1 MTQTTENQRPEPGPG
16 PSIDE
21 EAVKYVLR
29 SARERDVKFIRL
41 WFTDILGT
49 LKGFAITVDELE
61 GVLRNGASFDG
72 ASIEGLTRVDES
84 DMIAM
89 PDPSTFQVLPWR
101 PSKNAVARLF
111 CDIETPTGE
120 PSPAD
125 GRQVLRRNIVRAS
138 EMGLT
143 FYVAPEI
150 EYYYDMMETGDEVR
164 RDQSGY
170 FDQASVEG
178 TGADLRRDTVLTLEE
193 MGIPVKHSHHEV
205 GSGQHEIDLR
215 HMDALTMA
223 DSVTTFKVVAKE
235 IAAFAGGHATF
246 MPRPFGD
253 RHGSGMH
260 THMSLFRGDKNVFFD
275 ADAELHLSE
284 VGRQFIAGL
293 MRHAADI
300 CLVTNQWVNSYK
312 RLLPGLEAPIFAS
325 WTTGNFGDLIRV
337 PTYRPGREEGVRVEY
352 RAPDS
357 AANPYLLF
365 SVLLAAGIDGIEKKM
380 PLPEPLEANVYR
392 MSDAELSDRGVAK
405 LPRTLD
411 EAIRLA
417 ENSELLEQTLGTTA
431 MNNFLE
437 NKRLEWQQFSNA
449 VTDYELTRY
458 RQL

>member
-1 MTQTTENQRPEPGPG
+1 MNQTPENTHQTLD
-16 PSIDE
+16 DE
-21 EAVKYVLR
+21 AIKYVLL
-29 SARERDVKFIRL
+29 SARENDVKFIRL

-72 ASIEGLTRVDES
+72 ASIEGLTRADES
-84 DMIAM
+84 DMVAM

-101 PSKNAVARLF
+101 PSKDAVARMF

-120 PSPAD
+120 PSVAD
-125 GRQVLRRNIVRAS
+125 GRQVLRRNLVRAS

-150 EYYYDMMETGDEVR
+150 EYYYDMGDADGIAR
-164 RDQSGY
+164 PTRSSY
-170 FDQASVEG
+170 FDQTSVDG
-178 TGADLRRDTVLTLEE
+178 TGADLRRDTVLTLEQ

-205 GSGQHEIDLR
+205 GDGQHEIDLR
-215 HMDALTMA
+215 HMNALTMA
-223 DSVTTFKVVAKE
+223 DSIVTFKVVAKE
-235 IAAFAGGHATF
+235 LAAPTGAYATF
-246 MPRPFGD
+246 MPRPYGD

-260 THMSLFRGDKNVFFD
+260 THMSLFKGDDNAFFD
-275 ADAELHLSE
+275 ANDDMNLSE
-284 VGRQFIAGL
+284 MGRQFIAGL

-300 CLVTNQWVNSYK
+300 CVVTNQWINSYK

-337 PTYRPGREEGVRVEY
+337 PTYRPGREESVRVEY
-352 RAPDS
+352 RAPDA

-365 SVLLAAGIDGIEKKM
+365 SVLLAAGLDGIENKM
-380 PLPEPLEANVYR
+380 SLPEPIEEDVYQ
-392 MSDAELSDRGVAK
+392 MSDTELSERGVAR

-417 ENSELLEQTLGTTA
+417 ENSDLLEKALGPTVMA
-431 MNNFLE
+431 NFLA
-437 NKRLEWQQFSNA
+437 NKRLEWQEFSNT

-458 RQL
+458 RYL

>member
-29 SARERDVKFIRL
+29 SAREHDVKFIRL

-125 GRQVLRRNIVRAS
+125 GRQVLRRNILRAS

-170 FDQASVEG
+170 FDQSSVEG

-223 DSVTTFKVVAKE
+223 DSVITFKVVAKE

-260 THMSLFRGDKNVFFD
+260 THMSLFKGDENAFFD
-275 ADAELHLSE
+275 AGADLHLSE
-284 VGRQFIAGL
+284 TGHQFIAGL

-300 CLVTNQWVNSYK
+300 CVVTNQWINSYK
-312 RLLPGLEAPIFAS
+312 RLQPGLEAPIFAS

-337 PTYRPGREEGVRVEY
+337 PTYRPGREESVRVEY

-365 SVLLAAGIDGIEKKM
+365 SVLLAAGLDGIEKNM
-380 PLPEPLEANVYR
+380 PLPEPLEADVYS

-417 ENSELLEQTLGTTA
+417 ENSDLLKQALGTTVTD
-431 MNNFLE
+431 NFLE
-437 NKRLEWQQFSNA
+437 NKRLEWQQFCST
-449 VTDYELTRY
+449 VTDYELARY
-458 RQL
+458 RHL

>member
-1 MTQTTENQRPEPGPG
+1 MTQTTKNTRPGSKPGN
-16 PSIDE
+16 DE
-21 EAVKYVLR
+21 EAIKYVLI
-29 SARERDVKFIRL
+29 SAREHDVKFIRL

-72 ASIEGLTRVDES
+72 ASIEGLTRADES
-84 DMIAM
+84 DMVAM

-101 PSKNAVARLF
+101 PSKNSVARLF
-111 CDIETPTGE
+111 CDIETPAGE
-120 PSPAD
+120 PSTAD
-125 GRQVLRRNIVRAS
+125 GRQILRKNILRSS

-150 EYYYDMMETGDEVR
+150 EFYYDLDSADDEVPH
-164 RDQSGY
+164 DQSGY
-170 FDQASVEG
+170 FDQTSVDG

-223 DSVTTFKVVAKE
+223 DSVITFKVAAKE
-235 IAAFAGGHATF
+235 IAAAAGGHATF

-260 THMSLFRGDKNVFFD
+260 THMSLFRGDKNAFFD
-275 ADAELHLSE
+275 ADADLHLSE

-337 PTYRPGREEGVRVEY
+337 PTYRPGREESVRVEY

>member
-1 MTQTTENQRPEPGPG
+1 MTQTAENIRPG
-16 PSIDE
+16 IDE
-21 EAVKYVLR
+21 EAIKYVLF
-29 SARERDVKFIRL
+29 SAREHDVKFIRL

-72 ASIEGLTRVDES
+72 ASVEGLTRADET
-84 DMIAM
+84 DMVAM

-111 CDIETPTGE
+111 CDIETVSGDKSVT
-120 PSPAD
+120 D
-125 GRQVLRRNIVRAS
+125 GRQVLRRNIARAY

-150 EYYYDMMETGDEVR
+150 EYYCGVNGPDREVNQ
-164 RDQSGY
+164 DKGGY
-170 FDQASVEG
+170 FDQTSVDG
-178 TGADLRRDTVLTLEE
+178 TGADLRRDIVLTLEQ

-215 HMDALTMA
+215 HTNALTMA
-223 DSVTTFKVVAKE
+223 DSVITFKVIAKE
-235 IAAFAGGHATF
+235 LAAADGGYATF

-260 THMSLFRGDKNVFFD
+260 THMSLFRGDDNAFFD
-275 ADAELHLSE
+275 ADADLNLSE
-284 VGRQFIAGL
+284 IGRQFIAGL
-293 MRHAADI
+293 MRHAAEI
-300 CLVTNQWVNSYK
+300 CVVTNQWVNSYK

-337 PTYRPGREEGVRVEY
+337 PTYRPGREESIRVEY
-352 RAPDS
+352 RAPDP

-365 SVLLAAGIDGIEKKM
+365 SVLLAAGLDGIEKNM
-380 PLPEPLEANVYR
+380 PLPEPLEADVYR
-392 MSDAELSDRGVAK
+392 MSDSELNDRGVVR
-405 LPRTLD
+405 LPRSLE

-417 ENSELLEQTLGTTA
+417 EDSDLLEHALGPIVKE
-431 MNNFLE
+431 NFLA
-437 NKRLEWQQFSNA
+437 NKRLEWQQFSNT
-449 VTDYELTRY
+449 VTDYEVEKY
-458 RQL
+458 RNL

>member
-1 MTQTTENQRPEPGPG
+1 MTQTARNPHSRPR
-16 PSIDE
+16 IDE
-21 EAVKYVLR
+21 EAIKYVLL
-29 SARERDVKFIRL
+29 SAREHDVKFIRL

-72 ASIEGLTRVDES
+72 ASIEGLTRADES
-84 DMIAM
+84 DMIAV

-120 PSPAD
+120 PSAAD
-125 GRQVLRRNIVRAS
+125 GRQVLRRNILRAS

-150 EYYYDMMETGDEVR
+150 EYYYDMKGSDDEGHQ
-164 RDQSGY
+164 DQSGY
-170 FDQASVEG
+170 FDQTSVDG
-178 TGADLRRDTVLTLEE
+178 TGADLRRDTVLTLEQ

-215 HMDALTMA
+215 HMNALTMA
-223 DSVTTFKVVAKE
+223 DSVITFKVVAKE
-235 IAAFAGGHATF
+235 IAAPAGGYATF

-260 THMSLFRGDKNVFFD
+260 THMSLFRGDENAFFD
-275 ADAELHLSE
+275 ADADLHLSE
-284 VGRQFIAGL
+284 TGRQFIAGL
-293 MRHAADI
+293 MRHAAEM
-300 CLVTNQWVNSYK
+300 CVVTNQWVNSYK

-337 PTYRPGREEGVRVEY
+337 PTYRPGREESVRVEY

-365 SVLLAAGIDGIEKKM
+365 SVLLAAGLDGIEKNM
-380 PLPEPLEANVYR
+380 PLPEPIEADVYR
-392 MSDAELSDRGVAK
+392 MSDAELSERGVAK

-417 ENSELLEQTLGTTA
+417 ENSELLERALGTTV
-431 MNNFLE
+431 MDNLLE
-437 NKRLEWQQFSNA
+437 NKRLEWQQFCNT
-449 VTDYELTRY
+449 VTDYELARY
-458 RQL
+458 RYL